1 MSTDSEASIK
11 LTASFLYKSFLNTG
25 EIYVWSY
32 MMGISRHFTDT
43 YVLYVCI
50 LSHATRTCHGAALV
64 PGRPCHLA
72 EHPAR

>member
-32 MMGISRHFTDT
+32 MMGIPRHFTDT
-43 YVLYVCI
+43 YVLYVCRVMQQGD
-50 LSHATRTCHGAALV
+50 ATVLPWCQVDHV
-64 PGRPCHLA
+64 I
-72 EHPAR
+72 